1 MKKSALVFTFLLF
14 SLTAVYA
21 KKIPGYYISNS
32 HDTVRVLFNIPVKF
46 LAQVPNFAKL
56 QDEVKY
62 FDSKNEKHYLEPDMA
77 LEIGFEF
84 NGKKFRM
91 LSRFDNLDLNGSF
104 SSNGKIFLNLIK
116 DGRLKLFEY
125 YYSGSAGTP
134 MMSAGGG
141 APMMMGGGPGG
152 CNSILQKGDGPL
164 FEIKVSLFNPFKKQA
179 SEYFSDCSELSNKI
193 LNKELRKED
202 IEQIV
207 DYYNRNCK

>member
-1 MKKSALVFTFLLF
+1 MKKSALIFTFLLF
-14 SLTAVYA
+14 SLTTAYA
-21 KKIPGYYISNS
+21 KKIPGYYISNT
-32 HDTVRVLFNIPVKF
+32 HDTVRVLFNIPIKF

-62 FDSKNEKHYLEPDMA
+62 FDSKNEKHFLEPDMA
-77 LEIGFEF
+77 LEMVFEY
-84 NGKKFRM
+84 NGQKFRM
-91 LSRFDNLDLNGSF
+91 LSRNDNLGLNGSF
-104 SSNGKIFLNLIK
+104 SSNNRIFLNLIK

-141 APMMMGGGPGG
+141 APMMIGGSPGG

-164 FEIKVSLFNPFKKQA
+164 FEISVSLFNSFKKQA
-179 SEYFSDCSELSNKI
+179 SDYFSDCPALSNKI
-193 LNKELRKED
+193 QNKEYRIDD
-202 IEQIV
+202 IELIV